1 LKSEKVERGQFGGYL
16 TAEAKTRY
24 TEIMDYELI
33 IIGGGP
39 AGLTAA
45 IYAGRAKLKT
55 LLLDKEIP
63 GGQLNDTTEV
73 ENYPGFIEPIPGPEL
88 MERMRK
94 QAERFGI
101 EIKLEEVLDVGFST
115 EALKKPL
122 HTVITD
128 EGRYKAPV
136 VIIATGAAP
145 VELPAKGA
153 DKLKG
158 RGLSYCATCDG
169 YFHQGKNVLQIGAG
183 DSGFTE
189 ALFLTR
195 FANEIRMIVRHP
207 KGDHKAIK
215 AKDAMLV
222 EKVMSHPK
230 VKFLWNTRVVEILGE
245 QKVEGVVL
253 EELSTK
259 RKIVMDDISGVF
271 VAIGHRPATGFLRGK
286 LEMDE
291 RGYICTDASCRTKI
305 PGVFA
310 VGDVRWFS
318 GQYAQAVIAA
328 GDGCIAALEA
338 EEYLES
344 GQWQFAS

>member
-1 LKSEKVERGQFGGYL
+1 MISY
-16 TAEAKTRY
+16 
-24 TEIMDYELI
+24 DI
-33 IIGGGP
+33 IIVGGGP

-63 GGQLNDTTEV
+63 GGQLNDTTDV
-73 ENYPGFIEPIPGPEL
+73 ENYPGFIEPIQGPEL
-88 MERMRK
+88 MGRMRQ
-94 QAERFGI
+94 QAERFGA
-101 EIKLEEVLDVGFST
+101 EIKLEEVLDVEFAT
-115 EALKKPL
+115 EAPINHKRPL

-128 EGRYKAPV
+128 EGRYIAPV

-158 RGLSYCATCDG
+158 RGLSYCATCDA
-169 YFHQGKNVLQIGAG
+169 YFYQGKNILQIGAG

-195 FANEIRMIVRHP
+195 FANEIRMVVRHSKDDP
-207 KGDHKAIK
+207 KAIK
-215 AKDAMLV
+215 AKDAILV

-230 VKFLWNTRVVEILGE
+230 VKFLWNTHVIEILGE
-245 QKVEGVVL
+245 QRVEGVVL
-253 EELSTK
+253 EDLDTR
-259 RKIVMDDISGVF
+259 RKIVMNDISGVF
-271 VAIGHRPATGFLRGK
+271 VAIGHRPATEFLRGK

-291 RGYICTDASCRTKI
+291 RGYICTDQSCRTKI
-305 PGVFA
+305 PGVLA

-344 GQWQFAS
+344 GQWRFAS